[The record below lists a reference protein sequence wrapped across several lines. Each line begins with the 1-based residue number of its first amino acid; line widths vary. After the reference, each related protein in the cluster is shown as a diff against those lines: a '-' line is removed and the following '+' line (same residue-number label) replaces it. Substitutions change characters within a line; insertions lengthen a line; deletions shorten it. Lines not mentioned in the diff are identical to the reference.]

1 MFPPPQR
8 DCNAQQTAFAMQ
20 TQRGIT
26 NRSFVFIGATFLDSQ
41 ISILS
46 GISREILNSQRWKKY
61 VT

>member
-1 MFPPPQR
+1 MLVFFFSQR

-26 NRSFVFIGATFLDSQ
+26 NRSNVFIGANFLDSQ

-46 GISREILNSQRWKKY
+46 GISREILNSQR
-61 VT
+61 